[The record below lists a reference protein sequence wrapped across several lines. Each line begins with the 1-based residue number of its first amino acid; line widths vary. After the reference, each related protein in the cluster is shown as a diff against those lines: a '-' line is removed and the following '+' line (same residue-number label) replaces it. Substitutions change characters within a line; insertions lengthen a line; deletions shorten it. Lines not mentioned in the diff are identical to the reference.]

1 MTRTDQGPTALR
13 DAALDISR
21 EAGDLLASRF
31 RARASEGLVV
41 RGERDPVTA
50 ADRDAD
56 VLIARRIRE
65 RFPDHAIL
73 SEEGLPPGAADAASG
88 AAAAAPARWIVDPLD
103 GTVNFLHGH
112 PMYAVSIGIEVGGRI
127 VAGVVHAPTLRETF
141 AAAAGAGATLN
152 GAPIRVSATA
162 DLVAGLLATGF
173 PYERARLRQ
182 NNLDNFAR
190 LALAARGVRRNGAA
204 SLDLAYVAAG
214 IYDGF
219 WEYWLQPWDVAAGA
233 LCVREAGGTVTDAA
247 GGETW
252 LHGRNV
258 IASNGRLHPAL
269 RALLPPL
276 TPERPTPV
284 PPGKSAGPVL

>member
-1 MTRTDQGPTALR
+1 MDSPRPPALLA
-13 DAALDISR
+13 AALEIAQ

-31 RARASEGLVV
+31 RSRAAEGLVV

-56 VLIARRIRE
+56 ALISRRIRE

-73 SEEGLPPGAADAASG
+73 SEEGGPGSRVQG
-88 AAAAAPARWIVDPLD
+88 PGSTSAPVRWIVDPLD

-112 PMYAVSIGIEVGGRI
+112 PMYAVSIGIEVAGRI

-141 AAAAGAGATLN
+141 AAAAGVGATLDG
-152 GAPIRVSATA
+152 GAIRVSATA
-162 DLVAGLLATGF
+162 DLGSGLLATGF

-182 NNLDNFAR
+182 NNLDNFGR

-214 IYDGF
+214 IFDGF

-233 LCVREAGGTVTDAA
+233 LLVREAGGNVTDAA

-252 LHGRNV
+252 LHARNV
-258 IASNGRLHPAL
+258 IASNGRLHAAL

-276 TPERPTPV
+276 APEAAA
-284 PPGKSAGPVL
+284 PGNRAGPVL